1 MQTLARLSARSV
13 GTELPLLIRL
23 SVRGLMISS
32 SMSSRPSIAESMTS
46 FVRCSKSSFVRY
58 SKSSFVRCFVGVG
71 GWAAR
76 SWLAASGLCA
86 GQGPNGAS
94 RSIAQRLLRNGIGS
108 GHEAYCREGFAHGG
122 TGGRCGGRGSVSTCV
137 AIGGSGECARQRFVP
152 SRAHGFWLGGALF
165 LVHPSVQKHLGDPS
179 PSSSQGQRAS
189 DARTRVEVGD
199 TAVVVGSRSLSS
211 SKLHG
216 RRPNPAEELR
226 SAFGH
231 WFCAT
236 NPVTCL
242 ADASLY
248 QATNVERRFRPLGT
262 AGAKMWSDDDWE
274 QTDEP
279 CPLAVRPS
287 APCRSVGRAR
297 RRPR

>member
-1 MQTLARLSARSV
+1 MWGSVVGRRVPGSPLRDSAQGKVRTALHGQSRNDCYGMGLGVVTRLAY
-13 GTELPLLIRL
+13 G
-23 SVRGLMISS
+23 
-32 SMSSRPSIAESMTS
+32 
-46 FVRCSKSSFVRY
+46 
-58 SKSSFVRCFVGVG
+58 
-71 GWAAR
+71 
-76 SWLAASGLCA
+76 
-86 GQGPNGAS
+86 
-94 RSIAQRLLRNGIGS
+94 
-108 GHEAYCREGFAHGG
+108 REGFAHGG

-152 SRAHGFWLGGALF
+152 SRAYGFWLGGALF

-199 TAVVVGSRSLSS
+199 TVVVGSRSLSS

-226 SAFGH
+226 SAFGQ

-248 QATNVERRFRPLGT
+248 QATNVGRRFRPLGT
-262 AGAKMWSDDDWE
+262 AGAKMWSDHWGLGANGPTM
-274 QTDEP
+274 Q
-279 CPLAVRPS
+279 AR
-287 APCRSVGRAR
+287 AKRNGREGVSE
-297 RRPR
+297 

>member
-71 GWAAR
+71 GWAAF
-76 SWLAASGLCA
+76 SWLAVSGLCA

-108 GHEAYCREGFAHGG
+108 GHEAYGREGFAHGG

-137 AIGGSGECARQRFVP
+137 AISGSGECVRQWFVP
-152 SRAHGFWLGGALF
+152 SRAHGFWLVAHCFWFIRRSKSNLVTPPLPVRKDNARVMRGRALRWAI
-165 LVHPSVQKHLGDPS
+165 PS
-179 PSSSQGQRAS
+179 
-189 DARTRVEVGD
+189 
-199 TAVVVGSRSLSS
+199 
-211 SKLHG
+211 
-216 RRPNPAEELR
+216 
-226 SAFGH
+226 
-231 WFCAT
+231 W
-236 NPVTCL
+236 L
-242 ADASLY
+242 A
-248 QATNVERRFRPLGT
+248 
-262 AGAKMWSDDDWE
+262 
-274 QTDEP
+274 
-279 CPLAVRPS
+279 AVR
-287 APCRSVGRAR
+287 
-297 RRPR
+297 